1 MNMSKYTAINLVA
14 TTARGVETFEIEDY
28 PEASFE
34 RTMDDF
40 LDCLRS
46 MGDDETRF
54 YQVLP
59 AGTDGEY
66 EKIDEEYGIHA

>member
-1 MNMSKYTAINLVA
+1 MNTNKYTAINLVA

-28 PEASFE
+28 PNADFE
-34 RTMDDF
+34 RNMDDF

-46 MGDDETRF
+46 MDDGETRF

>member
-1 MNMSKYTAINLVA
+1 
-14 TTARGVETFEIEDY
+14 
-28 PEASFE
+28 
-34 RTMDDF
+34 
-40 LDCLRS
+40 